1 MTSALLMLALA
12 GPVNT
17 FPVSGVP
24 MSFEPIIDRYC
35 HAYKVPKWLAMNV
48 AEAESSFRPLVH
60 SGSSRG
66 LFQINARY
74 ETWLADQSGVKQFDW
89 RNPDQS
95 ARVGIAYLSALTTRY
110 HGNLLLTLASY
121 NFGPANVASGKP
133 WPKETIDYVRRVLK

>member
-12 GPVNT
+12 GQVNAY
-17 FPVSGVP
+17 PVSGVP
-24 MSFEPIIDRYC
+24 MSFEPIIYSYC

-48 AEAESSFRPLVH
+48 AKAESSFRPLAH

-74 ETWLADQSGVKQFDW
+74 ETWLADQAGVNRFDW

-95 ARVGIAYLSALTTRY
+95 ARVGIAYISRLSIQF
-110 HGNLLLTLASY
+110 HGDLYKTCAGY

-133 WPKETIDYVRRVLK
+133 WPKETIDYVRRVLR